1 MLFYNAHLINLLNIK
16 RIIQICPQPEGKAE
30 DVQAERVQAKVR
42 KAPQNQEV
50 SVLAESDTQCV
61 LFFNL

>member
-1 MLFYNAHLINLLNIK
+1 MSLCKAHLINLLNIK

-50 SVLAESDTQCV
+50 SALAESDTECA
-61 LFFNL
+61 LFFYL